1 MKRFI
6 LSLIIGLAMLMVGV
20 VSAHD
25 HGVHIR
31 VAHLSATSPSVDVYV
46 GETLAIRSL
55 SFGSTSGYIAIDGNM
70 ADVNIVPA
78 GGAISDAVYGD
89 SLVFAG
95 SDNGYFTIVAI
106 GDLAE
111 FTFDLIILPEDAQPL
126 GTARTDTLIVR
137 GAFARPTAQ
146 ATPHSM
152 DMDNHNMGEA
162 TEEAMDMHNMAE
174 ATAEAT
180 MQMGG
185 HNMGG
190 MSMGRVSG
198 MYMFIENT
206 GDTADTLIGAV
217 VPISNMVQIHQ
228 TTVTDG
234 VAQMGE
240 LENGLEIPAGTVA
253 ELRPGGYHVMLMDLT
268 ADLIEGKTI
277 TVTLIFAS
285 GTEITLEVPIIT
297 P

>member
-1 MKRFI
+1 MKRLI
-6 LSLIIGLAMLMVGV
+6 LGLFIGLMVMMVGA

-31 VAHLSATSPSVDVYV
+31 VAHLSATAPSVDVYV
-46 GETLAIRSL
+46 GELLAIRSL

-78 GGAISDAVYGD
+78 GGAMSDAVYGD

-95 SDNGYFTIVAI
+95 SDNGYFTVVAL
-106 GDLAE
+106 GDLAD
-111 FTFDLIILPEDAQPL
+111 FTFDLVVLPEDAQPL
-126 GTARTDTLIVR
+126 GTALTDTLIIR

-152 DMDNHNMGEA
+152 DM
-162 TEEAMDMHNMAE
+162 AE

-185 HNMGG
+185 HNTGG
-190 MSMGRVSG
+190 MNMGRVSG
-198 MYMFIENT
+198 MYMVIENS
-206 GDTADTLIGAV
+206 GDSDDTLIGAV

-240 LENGLEIPAGTVA
+240 LENGLDIPAGGVA
-253 ELRPGGYHVMLMDLT
+253 ELRPGGYHIMLMDLT
-268 ADLIEGKTI
+268 ADLVEGET
-277 TVTLIFAS
+277 
-285 GTEITLEVPIIT
+285 
-297 P
+297 

>member
-1 MKRFI
+1 M
-6 LSLIIGLAMLMVGV
+6 LSLIIGLFVMIVGV

-31 VAHLSATSPSVDVYV
+31 VAHLSSTAPSVDVYV

-70 ADVNIVPA
+70 AEVSIVPA
-78 GGAISDAVYGD
+78 GGAMSDAVYGD

-95 SDNGYFTIVAI
+95 SDNGYFTIVAV
-106 GDLAE
+106 GDLAD
-111 FTFDLIILPEDAQPL
+111 FTFDLIVLPEDAQPL
-126 GTARTDTLIVR
+126 GTAQTDTLIVR
-137 GAFARPTAQ
+137 GAFVRPTAQ

-152 DMDNHNMGEA
+152 DNM
-162 TEEAMDMHNMAE
+162 NMAE

-198 MYMFIENT
+198 MYMVIENT

-217 VPISNMVQIHQ
+217 VPISNIVQIHQ

-240 LENGLEIPAGTVA
+240 LENGLDIPAGTVA
-253 ELRPGGYHVMLMDLT
+253 ELRPGGYHVMLMELT
-268 ADLIEGKTI
+268 ADLVEGETI

>member
-1 MKRFI
+1 MRRLI
-6 LSLIIGLAMLMVGV
+6 LSLIIGLMVMIVGV
-20 VSAHD
+20 ASAHD

-31 VAHLSATSPSVDVYV
+31 VAHLSPTAPSVDVYV
-46 GETLAIRSL
+46 GDMLAIRSL
-55 SFGSTSGYIAIDGNM
+55 SFGSTSGYISIDGNM
-70 ADVNIVPA
+70 AEISIVPA
-78 GGAISDAVYGD
+78 GGMMMDAVYSD

-95 SDNGYFTIVAI
+95 SDNGYFTVVAV
-106 GDLAE
+106 GDLAD
-111 FTFDLIILPEDAQPL
+111 FTFDLIVLPEDAQPL
-126 GTARTDTLIVR
+126 GTARTDTLIIR

-152 DMDNHNMGEA
+152 DMGG
-162 TEEAMDMHNMAE
+162 HNMAE

-185 HNMGG
+185 HDMGH
-190 MSMGRVSG
+190 MNMGRVSG
-198 MYMFIENT
+198 MYMFIENI
-206 GDTADTLIGAV
+206 GDSDDTLIAAAS
-217 VPISNMVQIHQ
+217 PISNMVQIHQ

-240 LENGLEIPAGTVA
+240 IEGGLQIPAGTVA
-253 ELRPGGYHVMLMDLT
+253 ELRPGGYHIMLMELT
-268 ADLIEGKTI
+268 ADLVEGETI
-277 TVTLIFAS
+277 PVTLIFAS

>member
-1 MKRFI
+1 MRRLI
-6 LSLIIGLAMLMVGV
+6 LSLIIGLMMMIVSVA
-20 VSAHD
+20 SAHD

-31 VAHLSATSPSVDVYV
+31 VAHLSPNAPSVDVYV
-46 GETLAIRSL
+46 GDMLTIRSL
-55 SFGSTSGYIAIDGNM
+55 SFASTSGYIAIDGKM
-70 ADVNIVPA
+70 ADVSIVPA
-78 GGAISDAVYGD
+78 GGAMSDAVYSD

-95 SDNGYFTIVAI
+95 SDTGYFTIVAV
-106 GDLAE
+106 GDLAD
-111 FTFDLIILPEDAQPL
+111 FTFDLIVLPEDAQPL

-146 ATPHSM
+146 AMPHDHDM
-152 DMDNHNMGEA
+152 DNHGMDNHNMGEA
-162 TEEAMDMHNMAE
+162 TAEAMDMGGHD
-174 ATAEAT
+174 
-180 MQMGG
+180 MGG
-185 HNMGG
+185 HDMGG

-198 MYMFIENT
+198 MYMVIENI
-206 GDTADTLIGAV
+206 GDSDDTLIAAAS
-217 VPISNMVQIHQ
+217 PISNMVQIHQ

-240 LENGLEIPAGTVA
+240 LENGLEIPAGSVA

-268 ADLIEGKTI
+268 ADLVEGETI
-277 TVTLIFAS
+277 TITLIFAS

>member
-1 MKRFI
+1 MKRLI
-6 LSLIIGLAMLMVGV
+6 LGLFIGLMVMMVGA

-31 VAHLSATSPSVDVYV
+31 VAHLSATAPSVDVYV
-46 GETLAIRSL
+46 GELLAIRSL

-78 GGAISDAVYGD
+78 GGAMSDAVYGD

-95 SDNGYFTIVAI
+95 SDTGYFTVVAL
-106 GDLAE
+106 GDLAD
-111 FTFDLIILPEDAQPL
+111 FTFDLVVLPEDAQPL
-126 GTARTDTLIVR
+126 GSAQTDTLIIR

-152 DMDNHNMGEA
+152 DMAEPTA
-162 TEEAMDMHNMAE
+162 EAMDMHNMAE

-185 HNMGG
+185 HNTGG
-190 MSMGRVSG
+190 MNMGRVSG
-198 MYMFIENT
+198 MYMVIENS
-206 GDTADTLIGAV
+206 GDSDDTLIGAV

-240 LENGLEIPAGTVA
+240 LENGLDIPAGGVA
-253 ELRPGGYHVMLMDLT
+253 ELRPGGYHIMLMDLT
-268 ADLIEGKTI
+268 ADLVEGETVS
-277 TVTLIFAS
+277 VTLIFAS
-285 GTEITLEVPIIT
+285 GTEITLDVPIIT

>member
-1 MKRFI
+1 MKRFLLGLMI
-6 LSLIIGLAMLMVGV
+6 SLLMMVAGA

-31 VAHLSATSPSVDVYV
+31 VAHLSPTAPSVDVYV
-46 GETLAIRSL
+46 GEMLAIRGL
-55 SFGSTSGYIAIDGNM
+55 SFGSTSGYIAIDGKM
-70 ADVNIVPA
+70 VDVSIVPA
-78 GGAISDAVYGD
+78 GGTMSDAVYGD

-95 SDNGYFTIVAI
+95 SDTGYFTIVAI
-106 GDLAE
+106 GDLAD
-111 FTFDLIILPEDAQPL
+111 FTFDLIVLPEDAQLL
-126 GTARTDTLIVR
+126 GTAQTDTLIIR

-146 ATPHSM
+146 PTPHSM
-152 DMDNHNMGEA
+152 AEA
-162 TEEAMDMHNMAE
+162 TAEAMDMNNMTE

-190 MSMGRVSG
+190 TSMGRVSG
-198 MYMFIENT
+198 MYMVIENT

-240 LENGLEIPAGTVA
+240 LENGLEIPAGGVA
-253 ELRPGGYHVMLMDLT
+253 ELRPGGLHIMLMDLT
-268 ADLIEGKTI
+268 ADLVEGETI
-277 TVTLIFAS
+277 SVTLIFAS
-285 GTEITLEVPIIT
+285 GTEIALEVPIIT